1 MFLFLCMYNYMCR
14 YYCFRTYMCAHVFR
28 WYHLTLCD
36 HMLSGKHVSSFRD
49 TDIQPLGQSFRQ
61 RTRALLDHE
70 CTKENYPTARPS
82 KASFSSFPPRFQI
95 VLQQASAVRSLYLI
109 YRAKTILPCLAR
121 GRVTH
126 LRAARSSTAMLC
138 HFFTEASPSAAF
150 SFCFRL
156 FSAERISFCTSAAA
170 FM

>member
-1 MFLFLCMYNYMCR
+1 MFLFLCMYNYICR

-61 RTRALLDHE
+61 RTRALPDHE
-70 CTKENYPTARPS
+70 CTKENYPTARTS

-95 VLQQASAVRSLYLI
+95 VLQQASAVRSLFNIQGQNYL
-109 YRAKTILPCLAR
+109 AMPCTWPR
-121 GRVTH
+121 YT
-126 LRAARSSTAMLC
+126 SSCGSQQHRHAV
-138 HFFTEASPSAAF
+138 
-150 SFCFRL
+150 SFLHGGIALSGLL
-156 FSAERISFCTSAAA
+156 FLFQTL
-170 FM
+170 